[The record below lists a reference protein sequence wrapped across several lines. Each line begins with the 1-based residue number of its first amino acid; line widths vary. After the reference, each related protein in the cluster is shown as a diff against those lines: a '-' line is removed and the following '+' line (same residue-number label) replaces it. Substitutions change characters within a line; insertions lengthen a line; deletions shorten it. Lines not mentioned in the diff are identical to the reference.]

1 MDYLFYAYRLIMLNL
16 GAIFYIEILIRVQPQ
31 C

>member
-1 MDYLFYAYRLIMLNL
+1 MDNLFYAYRLIMLNL
-16 GAIFYIEILIRVQPQ
+16 GVIFYIEILIRVQPQ